1 MEKQKKII
9 RQTIQKILKKLSLLT
24 EKKIIRQTIRK
35 TLKKLSLLVEK
46 IIQIKRK
53 NKIVIGICAF
63 AAFIIPIIVPS
74 ILDLIIESFG
84 RFKPTVLFYEQEL
97 SQNVTYK
104 IICSCYG
111 VEDLPV
117 IMHMPFTIKNQSH
130 RSSENLTIL
139 FSYTDNVSPVSN
151 DGLVVEAFGIN
162 PDDINRSVS
171 QNARYKYKGATITL
185 PDINPNEAFELSD
198 YVRVD
203 NSDKTFTAMQVKI
216 SSKDM
221 ESCYY
226 NLHFYF
232 VNIPDEELYD
242 YIEKQL
248 TIDWDR
254 EDIFILFP
262 ILNKERNQ
270 GEEVYFLTHASMLR
284 VKPKK

>member
-9 RQTIQKILKKLSLLT
+9 RQTIQK
-24 EKKIIRQTIRK
+24 
-35 TLKKLSLLVEK
+35 TLKKLSLTVEK
-46 IIQIKRK
+46 IIQMKRK
-53 NKIVIGICAF
+53 SKVIMGICALVV
-63 AAFIIPIIVPS
+63 FIIPIITPS
-74 ILDLIIESFG
+74 FLDIIIERIG
-84 RFKPTVLFYEQEL
+84 RFKPTILFCEQEL

-111 VEDLPV
+111 TEDLPV
-117 IMHMPFTIKNQSH
+117 VMHMPFTIKNQSH
-130 RSSENLTIL
+130 KSSENLTIL
-139 FSYTDNVSPVSN
+139 FSYTDNVSPVSD
-151 DGLVVEAFGIN
+151 DGLVIEAFGMN

-171 QNARYKYKGATITL
+171 KNASHKYEGSTITL
-185 PDINPNEAFELSD
+185 PDINPNEEFDISD

-226 NLHFYF
+226 NLDFYF

-242 YIEKQL
+242 YIENQL
-248 TIDWDR
+248 EFDWDR

-262 ILNKERNQ
+262 ILNKGSDQ
-270 GEEVYFLTHASMLR
+270 GEEVYFLTYASMIR

>member
-1 MEKQKKII
+1 MGKQKKKA
-9 RQTIQKILKKLSLLT
+9 TEKIKNELKKL
-24 EKKIIRQTIRK
+24 I
-35 TLKKLSLLVEK
+35 LKVEK
-46 IIQIKRK
+46 AVGKVIQIKRK
-53 NKIVIGICAF
+53 NKVIICICTI
-63 AAFIIPIIVPS
+63 AAFIIPIIAPS
-74 ILDLIIESFG
+74 FLDLMIEKSE

-97 SQNVTYK
+97 SQDVTYK

-111 VEDLPV
+111 AEDLPV

-130 RSSENLTIL
+130 KSSENLTVL

-151 DGLVVEAFGIN
+151 DGLVTEAFGMN

-171 QNARYKYKGATITL
+171 KSENFKYEGSTITL
-185 PDINPNEAFELSD
+185 PDINPNEEFGISD

-203 NSDKTFTAMQVKI
+203 NSDKTFTAMQVRI

-226 NLHFYF
+226 NLDFYF
-232 VNIPDEELYD
+232 ADIPDQELYD
-242 YIEKQL
+242 YIENQL
-248 TIDWDR
+248 QLDLDK

-262 ILNKERNQ
+262 VLNKRSDQ
-270 GEEVYFLTHASMLR
+270 DEEVIFLTHAAMLR